1 MLATARLWAY
11 LSVRMLCQYL
21 CPLAAHGVS
30 RSVGRNQE
38 FLDLAVDFT
47 MVVMKDRFVIN
58 LVPGPFK
65 T

>member
-38 FLDLAVDFT
+38 FLDLAIAFT
-47 MVVMKDRFVIN
+47 MTVIKDRVIIN
-58 LVPGPFK
+58 LVPQFLK